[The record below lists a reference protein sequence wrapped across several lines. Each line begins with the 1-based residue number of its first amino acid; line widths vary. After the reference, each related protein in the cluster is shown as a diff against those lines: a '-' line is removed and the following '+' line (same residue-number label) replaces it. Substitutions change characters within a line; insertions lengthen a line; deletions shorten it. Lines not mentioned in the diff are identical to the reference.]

1 MKAIRIDAPGGPEVL
16 QTVDCPIPQP
26 AAGEVLVKAASIG
39 VGKPDV
45 LFRTGAYR
53 WLPPL
58 PAIPGAEMMGHVAA
72 LGPGLEGLSVG
83 QPVLVYSLKGGCYA
97 EYNAVPAS
105 AVTALPAGIDPDLAV
120 TIPNYQV
127 AHALLTE
134 AARGARTRW
143 IYINGAA
150 GGIGSAVIDLC
161 RLRGLAV
168 IAGASSAAK
177 CAFALSQGATHAI
190 DYSQESVVD
199 RVLALTGG
207 QGVDLSLDHLIGPT
221 FTDTLGML
229 APFGLVV
236 SFNMLA
242 GWPEQDLFRAM
253 RAHLPRSPAVRCF
266 TMHSYDADPA
276 TRQRLMQE
284 TIDLFARG
292 SVQPAI
298 FRRMGLGEARAA
310 HELLDARAVLG
321 KLVLK
326 PDTAR
331 A

>member
-1 MKAIRIDAPGGPEVL
+1 MKAIRIDATGGPEIL
-16 QTVDCPIPQP
+16 QTVDCATPVPG
-26 AAGEVLVKAASIG
+26 AGEVLVKAAAIG
-39 VGKPDV
+39 AGKPDV
-45 LFRTGAYR
+45 LFRTGVYR

-72 LGPGLEGLSVG
+72 VGPGVEGLATG
-83 QPVLVYSLKGGCYA
+83 QPVLVYALKGGCYA
-97 EYNAVPAS
+97 EYNAVPVD
-105 AVTALPAGIDPDLAV
+105 AVTPLPASIDPDFAV

-161 RLRGLAV
+161 RIRGLAV
-168 IAGASSAAK
+168 IAGASSAEK
-177 CAFALSQGATHAI
+177 CAFALARGATHAL
-190 DYSQESVVD
+190 DYSRESVVE
-199 RVLALTGG
+199 RVLELTAG
-207 QGVDLSLDHLIGPT
+207 QGVDLSLDHLIGPK

-266 TMHSYDADPA
+266 TMHSYDSDPA

-284 TIDLFARG
+284 TIELFSRQAVR
-292 SVQPAI
+292 PAI
-298 FRRMGLGEARAA
+298 FRRMGLADARAA

-321 KLVLK
+321 KLVLH
-326 PDTAR
+326 P
-331 A
+331 